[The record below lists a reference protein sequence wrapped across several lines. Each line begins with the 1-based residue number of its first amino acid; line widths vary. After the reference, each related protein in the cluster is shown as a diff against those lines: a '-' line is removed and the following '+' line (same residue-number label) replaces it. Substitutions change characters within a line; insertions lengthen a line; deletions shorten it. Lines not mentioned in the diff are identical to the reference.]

1 MSLATLAEL
10 KAHMGIT
17 LSDTSQDAKLT
28 AILAGVEAWITET
41 AAANGRA
48 IVRETGRVDLLDGTG
63 SFRLF
68 LPRRPVILVTSI
80 KVDGNATPTWDA
92 STVVAASGYRV
103 YADTGIVKRL
113 SDAEWTEGL
122 QNVQVTYDVGYAAIP
137 ANLKLGCLTMA
148 AYFAGEGGGKGLKS
162 ETLGKYSY
170 TMQDVEQIPG
180 LLLLLAPYL
189 GFPVAL

>member
-1 MSLATLAEL
+1 MAIATLPEL
-10 KAHMGIT
+10 KAHLGIP
-17 LSDTSQDAKLT
+17 LADVSQDAKLT
-28 AILAGVEAWITET
+28 AILAGVETWITET

-48 IVRETGRVDLLDGTG
+48 VAKETARVDLLDGTG
-63 SFRLF
+63 SARLF
-68 LPRRPVILVTSI
+68 LPRRPVIAVTTI
-80 KVDGNATPTWDA
+80 KVDGNARPTWDA
-92 STVVAASGYRV
+92 STLVAASGYRV
-103 YADTGIVKRL
+103 YLDTGIVKRL

-137 ANLKLGCLTMA
+137 ANLKLGVLTMA

-170 TMQDVEQIPG
+170 TMQDVEQVPG